1 MEKIK
6 SNYEIMKERMAE
18 RFLTYDQEGIIRKL
32 SLRADEEYLYLTFLS
47 FGYRVNRRNGGIQ
60 WFDRTAG
67 RWREAQYNDAMTIS
81 DLLCCSKEDGR
92 ASGQYVML
100 QNLASVASGTMFAGK
115 GILEQEA
122 KGLDYRDEE
131 LAAACERL
139 GGSREKTG
147 DVAYKIPV
155 WENLCVIFRFWN
167 SDEEFPAQLQFLCD
181 RNMLDFM
188 HYETAWFLV
197 SHIILLLKQD
207 LTGHPPSVVL

>member
-1 MEKIK
+1 
-6 SNYEIMKERMAE
+6 MAE

-67 RWREAQYNDAMTIS
+67 RWREAQYNDAMTIY

-115 GILEQEA
+115 GIWSRRQKGWITGMRSWRRPA
-122 KGLDYRDEE
+122 KGWAEAGR
-131 LAAACERL
+131 RQ
-139 GGSREKTG
+139 GTWR
-147 DVAYKIPV
+147 I
-155 WENLCVIFRFWN
+155 RFL
-167 SDEEFPAQLQFLCD
+167 SGRICA
-181 RNMLDFM
+181 
-188 HYETAWFLV
+188 
-197 SHIILLLKQD
+197 
-207 LTGHPPSVVL
+207 